1 MSRLLKA
8 SYINVTAQLK
18 TQIFHYII
26 GNKETVIKKIY
37 VFRSFDSIFLHASKN
52 IYKCC
57 FPKLKD
63 LKIHF

>member
-37 VFRSFDSIFLHASKN
+37 VFRSFDSIFLHASKKYIN
-52 IYKCC
+52 VA
-57 FPKLKD
+57 FQKLRN
-63 LKIHF
+63 